1 MTIKEFLSARG
12 VSNVT
17 AGAFADAALT
27 WIMAD
32 ETRIKTVLASV
43 PRKVRKA
50 DLLAQ
55 VVALQARLAAAETDD
70 GVARERI
77 EGKGGK

>member
-12 VSNVT
+12 ISDVT
-17 AGAFADAALT
+17 SGAFSDAARA
-27 WIMAD
+27 WVMAD

-50 DLLAQ
+50 DLVAQ
-55 VVALQARLAAAETDD
+55 VAALQARLAAAESTTT
-70 GVARERI
+70 AESSKAK
-77 EGKGGK
+77 GK